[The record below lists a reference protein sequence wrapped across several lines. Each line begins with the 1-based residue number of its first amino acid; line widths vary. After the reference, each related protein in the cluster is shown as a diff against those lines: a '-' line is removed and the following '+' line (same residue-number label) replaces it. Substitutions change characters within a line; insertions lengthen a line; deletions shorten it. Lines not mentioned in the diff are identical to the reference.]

1 MGAEAFAGQACG
13 EGGVGDLGV
22 VVCLFG
28 EDGVEDIGDFL
39 VGVYDEDAGGAC
51 GDAFH
56 GDVVGLHEAVEFWY
70 WDASVFGAGD
80 SIALELA

>member
-1 MGAEAFAGQACG
+1 MWAEAFAGEACG
-13 EGGVGDLGV
+13 ESGVGDLGV

-39 VGVYDEDAGGAC
+39 VGVDDEDSGGAC

-56 GDVVGLHEAVEFWY
+56 GDVVGLHESVEFGDG
-70 WDASVFGAGD
+70 DASVFGAGD
-80 SIALELA
+80 AVALELA